1 MSDPEEFNIAAWIM
15 DIIEGSGGMNQF
27 EEREMVIWHVP
38 ERIAAANWAVRCLAN
53 PRCKG
58 SAEVLAAILER
69 RRKLG
74 APPVEVPT

>member
-1 MSDPEEFNIAAWIM
+1 MSEAELDITAWIR

-27 EEREMVIWHVP
+27 EDREMVIWHVP
-38 ERIAAANWAVRCLAN
+38 ERIAAATWAIRCLAT

-74 APPVEVPT
+74 APPVEVPS